1 MPTNISSLD
10 IISSDSHSY
19 IITKADGDYNNTA
32 KQILERVI
40 NLTKSDES
48 ESNQTLSISN
58 VLYPKKISLNETKLA
73 TTINKTYYNPT

>member
-1 MPTNISSLD
+1 MD

-19 IITKADGDYNNTA
+19 VITKADGDYNHTA

-40 NLTKSDES
+40 NLTKSGES

-73 TTINKTYYNPT
+73 TTINKTYYNPQ